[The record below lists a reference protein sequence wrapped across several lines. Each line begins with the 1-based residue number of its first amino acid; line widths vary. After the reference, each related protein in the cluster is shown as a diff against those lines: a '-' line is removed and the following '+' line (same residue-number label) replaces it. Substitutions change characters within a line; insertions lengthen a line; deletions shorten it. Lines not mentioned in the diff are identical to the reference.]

1 VKIPR
6 ADGLDTIR
14 TRIILLL
21 LGIAVLLTLVNMSI
35 ILSRPPPREAPLQS
49 FEVARLLRGEPIAKA
64 NSSVSS
70 ATLSSEPKFHAHT
83 RMDALTQFAVARDLG
98 TSTQNVR
105 FKGIG
110 KMPAHLAF
118 LPSETEAALRLY
130 GIQKFEVAVPHG
142 FRAAV
147 RLPDGRWHLVWREKR
162 DELAAWRNAI
172 IIRLVISL
180 GLVLPIGWFFARWL
194 AEPIR
199 AFGFAAER
207 LGRARRVDHVEVRGP
222 AEIRQAAE
230 ALNDM
235 QDRLRHYLVERNAI
249 VGAIAHDL
257 RTPLSRLK
265 FRLAAAPEE
274 LRAKAEAEIDEME
287 ELIAA
292 SLQFAEAEARA
303 EVRDRL
309 DLGSLVEGIVDDFAD
324 LGRPVR
330 LDGVDHAI
338 VRGDPLVLK
347 RMTTNLVNNAV
358 SYGGC
363 AVVRVHKSG
372 NAAIIDIDD
381 EGPGLDTASLPRVF
395 EPFFRVERSRNRS
408 TGGIGLGL
416 AIVRAAATAHGGS
429 VMLRNRSEGG
439 LRATVSLPLDN
450 IEA

>member
-1 VKIPR
+1 MRVPR
-6 ADGLDTIR
+6 IETLDTIR

-35 ILSRPPPREAPLQS
+35 ILSRPPPREAPLQT
-49 FEVARLLRGEPIAKA
+49 FEVARLLRGEAIAKV
-64 NSSVSS
+64 NSSVNS
-70 ATLSSEPKFHAHT
+70 ATLEHEPKFNAHT
-83 RMDALTQFAVARDLG
+83 RMDELTQLALARDLG
-98 TSTQNVR
+98 ASTGNVR

-110 KMPAHLAF
+110 RIPNHLAF
-118 LPSETEAALRLY
+118 LPSETEEALRLY
-130 GIQKFEVAVPHG
+130 GAQKFEVAVPHG

-147 RLPDGRWHLVWREKR
+147 RLPDGHWRMVWRENR

-172 IIRLVISL
+172 ILRFIISL
-180 GLVLPIGWFFARWL
+180 GLLLPIGWFFARRL
-194 AEPIR
+194 AEPIH
-199 AFGFAAER
+199 AFGTAAER
-207 LGRARRVDHVEVRGP
+207 LGRERRVDHVEVRGP
-222 AEIRQAAE
+222 AEIRQAAQ

-235 QDRLRHYLVERNAI
+235 QDRLRGYLIERTAI

-265 FRLAAAPEE
+265 FRLAPAPEE
-274 LRAKAEAEIDEME
+274 LRARAEAEIDEME

-292 SLQFAEAEARA
+292 SLQFAEAEGRSH
-303 EVRDRL
+303 VRERL

-330 LDGVDHAI
+330 LNGADHAI
-338 VRGDPLVLK
+338 VRGDPLVLR

-363 AVVRVHKSG
+363 AVVKVRRSG
-372 NAAIIDIDD
+372 KTAIIDIDD
-381 EGPGLDTASLPRVF
+381 DGPGLDATSLPRVF

-416 AIVRAAATAHGGS
+416 AIVKAAATSHGGD
-429 VMLRNRSEGG
+429 VELKNRPEGG
-439 LRATVSLPLDN
+439 LRATVSLPLD
-450 IEA
+450 IVES